1 MSALFPDDP
10 CVHCLLCCILD
21 DQDQV
26 QLRRLTLEEFRRYSE
41 QFLAFNQVSTRNMP
55 FFVGPNVM
63 LQVNEKDVTK
73 NGIMSKCL
81 VPHDYQFLFIPLL
94 RFYFGVFDDELPTCL
109 CVPILFWSCKV

>member
-81 VPHDYQFLFIPLL
+81 VPVWVVGKKDQVLEKK
-94 RFYFGVFDDELPTCL
+94 DSKKTKKLPKKRL
-109 CVPILFWSCKV
+109 